1 MATVYGGTWRPP
13 TCAAVELGA
22 VAPCTGRQRSCSRK
36 IIRYKY
42 PHSHHFILLSARF
55 HHYLY
60 VQRSELFYKLL
71 VLDFKTFICKLI
83 LRVHLHVPDCQS
95 HDHFNQSDRH
105 NYCST
110 RKPQKVA
117 AMSFLP
123 AKALN
128 SNGAKRLVDSDQ
140 NHQIM

>member
-1 MATVYGGTWRPP
+1 M
-13 TCAAVELGA
+13 ELGA

-36 IIRYKY
+36 IIRCKY
-42 PHSHHFILLSARF
+42 PHPHHFILLSGCF

-60 VQRSELFYKLL
+60 VQHSELFYKLL
-71 VLDFKTFICKLI
+71 ILDFKTFIWKLI

-95 HDHFNQSDRH
+95 HDHFNQSDLH

-110 RKPQKVA
+110 RKPQRVA
-117 AMSFLP
+117 DMSFLP

>member
-1 MATVYGGTWRPP
+1 M
-13 TCAAVELGA
+13 ELGA

-36 IIRYKY
+36 IIRYKC
-42 PHSHHFILLSARF
+42 PHPHHFMLLSGCF
-55 HHYLY
+55 HHCLY

-71 VLDFKTFICKLI
+71 ILDFKTFICKLI

-95 HDHFNQSDRH
+95 HDHFNQSDLH

-128 SNGAKRLVDSDQ
+128 SNGAKRLVGSDQ
-140 NHQIM
+140 NHQLR